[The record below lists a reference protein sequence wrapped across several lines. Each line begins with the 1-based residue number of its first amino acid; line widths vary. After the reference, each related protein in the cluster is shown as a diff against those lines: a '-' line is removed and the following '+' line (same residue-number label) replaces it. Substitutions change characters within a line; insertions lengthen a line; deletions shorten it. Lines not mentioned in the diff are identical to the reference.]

1 VKGET
6 WVIIT
11 NVPPAVMYG
20 AMQQWPVERFRATL
34 QGYFLPAAVL
44 ICAGHGL
51 GGLWTRAVL
60 GLYLAAFPCVL
71 LAIFQQLLYGALIVL
86 GLLLLW

>member
-1 VKGET
+1 
-6 WVIIT
+6 
-11 NVPPAVMYG
+11 VMYG
-20 AMQQWPVERFRATL
+20 AMQQWPVERFQATL

-44 ICAGHGL
+44 ICIGHGV

-60 GLYLAAFPCVL
+60 GLYLIALPLVL
-71 LAIFQQLLYGALIVL
+71 LALFLGRRLSRRIPAAMFQPLLYGALIVL

>member
-1 VKGET
+1 
-6 WVIIT
+6 
-11 NVPPAVMYG
+11 
-20 AMQQWPVERFRATL
+20 L

-60 GLYLAAFPCVL
+60 GLYLVAVPCVL
-71 LAIFQQLLYGALIVL
+71 LALFLGRRLSRRMPAAMFQRLLHGALVVL